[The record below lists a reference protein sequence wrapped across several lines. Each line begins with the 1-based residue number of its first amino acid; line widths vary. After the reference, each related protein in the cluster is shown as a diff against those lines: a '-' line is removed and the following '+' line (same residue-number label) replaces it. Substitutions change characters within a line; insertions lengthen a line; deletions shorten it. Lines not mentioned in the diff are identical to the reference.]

1 MMFAQGRNDEALA
14 RAIRVTI
21 GSKPEPSE
29 RKMFGGLVVAG
40 AAALAIVRASRRRD
54 TSAD

>member
-1 MMFAQGRNDEALA
+1 
-14 RAIRVTI
+14 VTI